1 MSAKSVFYRLAGFG
15 LARGYLYRPDLTAE
29 RFLAD
34 PFGKDGTRMYR
45 TGDLV
50 RWRRDVRRFRSD
62 PVEPHLVER
71 LLALAACAPS
81 VGLSQPWRFVL
92 VETPE
97 RRRAISEN
105 FATANQAALA
115 GYAGERQARYARL
128 KLEGL
133 AQAPVHLVVCADE
146 ATNVGHGLGRQ
157 TMPETIRYSV
167 VAAIQTLWL
176 AARAEGLGV
185 GWVSILDPAAVH
197 NTLDLP
203 SHWTFVAYLCIGW
216 PEEEHDDPE
225 LERHGW
231 QERMCDE
238 AVKPLRR

>member
-1 MSAKSVFYRLAGFG
+1 MTTETKAPPRFDAAFR
-15 LARGYLYRPDLTAE
+15 E
-29 RFLAD
+29 RFA
-34 PFGKDGTRMYR
+34 
-45 TGDLV
+45 DLV
-50 RWRRDVRRFRSD
+50 RWRRDVRRFRID
-62 PVEPHLVER
+62 PIPQALIET
-71 LLALAACAPS
+71 LLALASHAPS

-92 VETPE
+92 VETE
-97 RRRAISEN
+97 ARRAAIREN
-105 FATANQAALA
+105 FARANESALN

-133 AQAPVHLVVCADE
+133 SQAPVHLAVCADE
-146 ATNVGHGLGRQ
+146 TTGQGHGLGRQ

-185 GWVSILDPAAVH
+185 GWVSILDPDAARAV
-197 NTLDLP
+197 LDLP
-203 SHWTFVAYLCIGW
+203 EGWTLVAYLCLGW

-231 QERMCDE
+231 EQRGCETSVM
-238 AVKPLRR
+238 PLKR

>member
-1 MSAKSVFYRLAGFG
+1 LTHGMTIDTRQ
-15 LARGYLYRPDLTAE
+15 RPP
-29 RFLAD
+29 RFDDA
-34 PFGKDGTRMYR
+34 FKAQFAA
-45 TGDLV
+45 LV

-62 PVEPHLVER
+62 PVAADLIAR
-71 LLALAACAPS
+71 LLALAVFAPS

-97 RRRAISEN
+97 RRRAIAEN
-105 FATANQAALA
+105 FAKANQAALT
-115 GYAGERQARYARL
+115 GYAGERQARYAKL

-133 AQAPVHLVVCADE
+133 GQAPVHLAVCADE
-146 ATNVGHGLGRQ
+146 ATTAGHGLGSR

-176 AARAEGLGV
+176 GARAEGLGV
-185 GWVSILDPAAVH
+185 GWISILDPASAH
-197 NTLDLP
+197 EALDLP
-203 SHWTFVAYLCIGW
+203 TDWTLIAYLCLGW

-231 QERMCDE
+231 QERTCE
-238 AVKPLRR
+238 AAMKPLLR

>member
-1 MSAKSVFYRLAGFG
+1 MTSEPKTPPHFDAAFR
-15 LARGYLYRPDLTAE
+15 E
-29 RFLAD
+29 RFAEL
-34 PFGKDGTRMYR
+34 
-45 TGDLV
+45 L
-50 RWRRDVRRFRSD
+50 RWRRDVRRFRTD
-62 PVEPHLVER
+62 PVDPHLIEQ
-71 LLALAACAPS
+71 LLALASLAPS

-97 RRRAISEN
+97 RRTAIAGN
-105 FATANQAALA
+105 FAKANDAALK
-115 GYAGERQARYARL
+115 GYGGERQERYARL

-133 AQAPVHLVVCADE
+133 SQAPVHLAVCADE
-146 ATNVGHGLGRQ
+146 ATGQGHGLGRQ

-185 GWVSILDPAAVH
+185 GWISILDPDAASA
-197 NTLDLP
+197 TLDLP
-203 SHWTFVAYLCIGW
+203 QGWRFVAYLCLGW

-231 QERMCDE
+231 EQRNCD
-238 AVKPLRR
+238 APLKR

>member
-1 MSAKSVFYRLAGFG
+1 MSLKTK
-15 LARGYLYRPDLTAE
+15 RPP
-29 RFLAD
+29 RF
-34 PFGKDGTRMYR
+34 DGRFKEQFAA
-45 TGDLV
+45 LV
-50 RWRRDVRRFRSD
+50 RWRHDVRRFRSD
-62 PVEPHLVER
+62 PVEPDLIER

-92 VETPE
+92 VETPAL
-97 RRRAISEN
+97 RGAISEN
-105 FATANQAALA
+105 FASANQAALD

-133 AQAPVHLVVCADE
+133 KQAPVHLVACADE
-146 ATNVGHGLGRQ
+146 ETTTGHGLGRQ

-185 GWVSILDPAAVH
+185 GWVSILDPDAVRA
-197 NTLDLP
+197 TLDLP
-203 SHWTFVAYLCIGW
+203 PQWSFVAYLCLGW

-231 QERMCDE
+231 QERLCEQTM
-238 AVKPLRR
+238 KPLRR

>member
-1 MSAKSVFYRLAGFG
+1 MTTKSEK
-15 LARGYLYRPDLTAE
+15 RPPQFDAAFKE
-29 RFLAD
+29 QFSE
-34 PFGKDGTRMYR
+34 
-45 TGDLV
+45 LV

-62 PVEPHLVER
+62 PVPPSLIER
-71 LLALAACAPS
+71 LLALAVHAPS

-92 VETPE
+92 VETP
-97 RRRAISEN
+97 RRREAISAN
-105 FATANQAALA
+105 FATANQAALD

-146 ATNVGHGLGRQ
+146 ETAAGHGLGRK

-176 AARAEGLGV
+176 AARSEGLGV
-185 GWVSILDPAAVH
+185 GWVSILDPEAVRA
-197 NTLDLP
+197 TLDLP
-203 SHWTFVAYLCIGW
+203 PHWSFIAYLCLGW
-216 PEEEHDDPE
+216 PQEEHDDPE

-231 QERMCDE
+231 EERFCE
-238 AVKPLRR
+238 AAMRPLLR

>member
-1 MSAKSVFYRLAGFG
+1 MSETRTPLRFDAAFR
-15 LARGYLYRPDLTAE
+15 AE
-29 RFLAD
+29 FAEL
-34 PFGKDGTRMYR
+34 
-45 TGDLV
+45 L
-50 RWRRDVRRFRSD
+50 RWRRDVRRFRTD
-62 PVEPHLVER
+62 PIPVPLIEK
-71 LLALAACAPS
+71 LLALAALAPS

-97 RRRAISEN
+97 RRAAIREN
-105 FATANQAALA
+105 FARANAEALE

-133 AQAPVHLVVCADE
+133 SQAPVHLAVCADE
-146 ATNVGHGLGRQ
+146 TTAQGHGLGRK
-157 TMPETIRYSV
+157 TMPETLRYSV

-185 GWVSILDPAAVH
+185 GWVSILDPEAACAA
-197 NTLDLP
+197 LDLP
-203 SHWTFVAYLCIGW
+203 QGWSFVAYLCLGW

-231 QERMCDE
+231 EQRACE
-238 AVKPLRR
+238 ASVTPLKR